1 MGRRATGSLDDRPR
15 AKIGDRRHLGKTA
28 MNRRSILTCSA
39 IATLGLALLP
49 SSIIAQQGSLRL
61 QLVGTWTLVLAEVT
75 TPNGTKL
82 QPFGTNPKGTLI
94 FDANGQYATVF
105 GQSVRPK
112 FNDPDQPTT
121 EERAAAQASFAANY
135 GTWSVNEADKTLT
148 VKFEGALVPNNEGN
162 EVEWRPVSLSG
173 DELKLSRPG
182 AASGS
187 RVEFVYRRPR

>member
-1 MGRRATGSLDDRPR
+1 
-15 AKIGDRRHLGKTA
+15 
-28 MNRRSILTCSA
+28 MNRRSNLTFFA
-39 IATLGLALLP
+39 IAGLGLALLP
-49 SSIIAQQGSLRL
+49 SSIIAQQGSLR
-61 QLVGTWTLVLAEVT
+61 QELVGTWTLVSAGVT
-75 TPNGTKL
+75 TPNGTKR
-82 QPFGTNPKGTLI
+82 QPFGTNPKGMLI

-112 FNDPDQPTT
+112 FNNPDQPTT

-135 GTWSVNEADKTLT
+135 GTWSVNEADNTLT
-148 VKFEGALVPNNEGN
+148 FKFDGALVPNNEGS
-162 EVEWRPVSLSG
+162 EVEWLLAREGTRQHVG